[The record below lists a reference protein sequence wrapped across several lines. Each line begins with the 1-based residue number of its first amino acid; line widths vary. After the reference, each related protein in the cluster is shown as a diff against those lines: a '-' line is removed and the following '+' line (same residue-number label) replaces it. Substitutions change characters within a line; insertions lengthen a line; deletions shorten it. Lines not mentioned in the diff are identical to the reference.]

1 MTHIYESSICL
12 LQKFFIICIIFSGF
26 RKVPQATRGREVSV
40 LCLDNLVK
48 SRSYYLDKLVGSYV
62 LRHWPYENV
71 CFQPMRW
78 EQPGQS
84 CKVKVLLCGHTRLVK
99 CLKWHWPFE
108 NVPWHHIQACSEWGH
123 WELPPIDL
131 LYDLQ
136 VKITLIQDLW
146 KPLGTDQ
153 QCQRVALAGSFG
165 AKSDR
170 TENQNQ
176 PKPEVPHST
185 TQVIGNQLNFS

>member
-26 RKVPQATRGREVSV
+26 RKVPHATRGREVSV
-40 LCLDNLVK
+40 LCLDNLVI
-48 SRSYYLDKLVGSYV
+48 
-62 LRHWPYENV
+62 HI
-71 CFQPMRW
+71 
-78 EQPGQS
+78 
-84 CKVKVLLCGHTRLVK
+84 KVLLCGHTRLVK

-153 QCQRVALAGSFG
+153 QYQRVALAWSFG
-165 AKSDR
+165 AKRDRTSDR
-170 TENQNQ
+170 VWHWQQKIKTNPNQRFHIPQRKLLEIN
-176 PKPEVPHST
+176 
-185 TQVIGNQLNFS
+185 